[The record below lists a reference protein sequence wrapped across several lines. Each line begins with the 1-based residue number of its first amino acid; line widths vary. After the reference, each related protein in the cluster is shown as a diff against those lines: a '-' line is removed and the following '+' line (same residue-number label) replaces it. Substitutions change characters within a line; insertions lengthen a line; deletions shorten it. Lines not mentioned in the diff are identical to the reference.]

1 MTKTSTMIVP
11 AFLGLALILLAGLPV
26 WGQERGSEKI
36 WSETVQL
43 AKKEGEVVIYG
54 GSNHEGYFRE
64 FQKKF
69 PEIRVKFLLGEGSQ
83 LIPRILAEIRAGKH
97 LGDIFMGGLTPP
109 YEHLYRNKLLAP
121 LKPALVLP
129 EVVDESKW
137 YRGRHTY
144 GDPEGNYIFA
154 YEMSVRHSGV
164 AYNTN
169 LLDPKEIHSYWDLLH
184 PKWKGKVVSLDP
196 KARGPIMNNL
206 RYFYYNPQLGPAFIS
221 RLFGE
226 MEVILSRDDRQ
237 MMNWLGS
244 GKFAWYMAP
253 RGTDVAKAQ
262 GLPVDYLPRSKKE
275 MPAIDLMNSTIS
287 ILKTAPHP
295 NAARLAVNWFLS
307 REGQLAFQNY
317 SEGRPGIG
325 GNSAREDISKEMV
338 DPIKR
343 REKDVEYFFV
353 SDPRNMDSS
362 RIDQVVQAAL
372 EKALIR
378 R

>member
-1 MTKTSTMIVP
+1 MFGR
-11 AFLGLALILLAGLPV
+11 AFSGAALLFLVALSA
-26 WGQERGSEKI
+26 WGQEKSWEKV
-36 WSETVQL
+36 WNETVAL

-54 GSNHEGYFRE
+54 GSNHEAYFRE

-69 PEIRVKFLLGEGSQ
+69 PEVRVKFLLGEGSQ
-83 LIPRILAEIRAGKH
+83 LIPRILAEIRAGKY

-121 LKPALVLP
+121 FKPALILS
-129 EVVDESKW
+129 EVEDESKW

-154 YEMSVRHSGV
+154 YEMSVRHSGI

-206 RYFYYNPQLGPAFIS
+206 RYFYYNAQLGPVFIG
-221 RLFGE
+221 RLFSE
-226 MEVILSRDDRQ
+226 MEVTLSRDDRQ

-244 GKFAWYMAP
+244 GKFAWYLAP

-287 ILKTAPHP
+287 ILKTVPHP
-295 NAARLAVNWFLS
+295 NTARLAVNWFLS
-307 REGQLAFQNY
+307 REGQMAFQNY

-325 GNSAREDISKEMV
+325 GNSAREDIPKEMV

-343 REKDVEYFFV
+343 REKGVEYFFV
-353 SDPRNMDSS
+353 SDPKHMDSS
-362 RIDQVVQAAL
+362 RIDQLIQEAL
-372 EKALIR
+372 EKAR
-378 R
+378 ARKE